1 VAPIYRGRRVSSQQL
16 PIKFRVVGWYEC
28 VSVVRRVIALHYEIE
43 LQLQPERDSL
53 NHFSSYEAGSR
64 FRCILRGVMVGLV
77 LYLLRLTTHSNDYSC
92 ILKRNF
98 VIMEEPELSH
108 YVHTR
113 VCTKM
118 GKAQLQQRSGR
129 ADLRAG
135 REQHYSRTAR
145 LLGDQSAPGERKK
158 SWSYKQGGCR
168 GTEMKAGMECKGER
182 REMRDVQRK

>member
-118 GKAQLQQRSGR
+118 GKAQLQQRSGITL
-129 ADLRAG
+129 A
-135 REQHYSRTAR
+135 
-145 LLGDQSAPGERKK
+145 LLGFWETKAR
-158 SWSYKQGGCR
+158 R
-168 GTEMKAGMECKGER
+168 GNEKNLGVTNKVAVEEPR
-182 REMRDVQRK
+182 